1 MLKDFVGEEIIGK
14 QKRYILIEYCFFR
27 EMTLLVLLSYIL
39 TFQKYFKYFSQAG
52 YYCSVFLWASFALW
66 ILMNITLVAV
76 PRYYVFV

>member
-14 QKRYILIEYCFFR
+14 RKIYKIDYFFFR
-27 EMTLLVLLSYIL
+27 EMTLFSTIIIL